1 MKRNA
6 YVKNQIRII
15 KKTKARFLSIFCI
28 VFLGA
33 SFFAG
38 LRQSPLIMKESMHD
52 YLQTYKW
59 NDLNYIATYGFD
71 ESIIQKVEKVKGV
84 EAVDYGFRF
93 DALMSYDEKANIGMT
108 VYSDD
113 DFSKGVDLPELL
125 KGRYPQKDNEC
136 LMDYQYIKKSSL
148 KLNNQITLENDYG
161 KKEYKIVGII
171 NDSRY
176 VSNLERGTN
185 SLGDGNNSGFI
196 LVLNQGNEHMAV
208 PDELFDLHDQKT
220 FCNDLRIH
228 LKNENHL
235 YEFDDDY
242 DEYVKP
248 INKKIKAIL
257 KDYNLDFYNQTKE
270 DALNKIADGE
280 KEYQDGLKQ
289 YQEGMDAYQNG
300 MNQYLDGKK
309 QYDQGYL
316 QYQQGLKE
324 YQSGLKQYQ
333 AGLSQYQTGYQK
345 YQEGLKQY
353 QAGYQTYLDYVE
365 KVEQYDTSI
374 QTVEAALSQFGG
386 YEQAKNIP
394 SDSPYYQQAQTLIV
408 SYDQLK
414 QNESQ
419 ITTLKTQL
427 PVIKQEL
434 DQNKT
439 VLDQTNAQLVQSKQ
453 QLDASNQKIKAS
465 KALLDQT
472 GIKLA
477 DSKKQLDEAKNT
489 LDSNLPQL
497 EEAKVKLDQ
506 AQSDLN
512 EAKQQVADLQKGKI
526 ITLTKNE
533 SAAILSYSGNCD
545 SISALS
551 ILFPVLFFLVAAL
564 VSMTTMTRMVEEL
577 RVQNGTLRALGYKK
591 KDVIMQYLIYAF
603 LATFFA
609 SSIGIVFGTYFF
621 PSIIYYLYRIM
632 MFDIG
637 APTRIIFEL
646 ATCIQTYIISVVIIL
661 FVTFMVCYKEL
672 QAVPA
677 QILRPKAPKLG
688 KRILLERITF
698 IWKRLSFNQKVTM
711 RNIFR
716 YKKRFFMSVIGIA
729 GCTALI
735 VIGFGI
741 KYSVSP
747 LASEQYGN
755 MWIYDGVVNYKDDLT
770 ATTKK
775 QAQDDFK
782 GQSQVKS
789 TMGIYNKTITIDQQ
803 MVTVEIPSETK
814 DFDQYIHMSDYQTGK
829 TLNLKDDGVYINAK
843 LAEILDLKV
852 GDQLT
857 LSLDN
862 KDYKVKIAGIYKL
875 YFRHYIYMSPK
886 YYENLTKDEVHY
898 NSQYFKLNKKASEKK
913 LTNYCDHHE
922 NITSIQYVSGIS
934 EGFYSQMESLD
945 SVVFILIVCA
955 GALAFIVLYNLTNI
969 NIQER
974 KSEIAT
980 IKVLGFYPKEVYDY
994 VFRENIILAF
1004 IGSIVG
1010 LGLGK
1015 IIHTYLIRT
1024 VEVDMAM
1031 FIRTVNIRCY
1041 MIAIILTMAFTFLI
1055 NLYMRRV
1062 LKKIDMVES
1071 LKSIE

>member
-1 MKRNA
+1 MGKT
-6 YVKNQIRII
+6 VI
-15 KKTKARFLSIFCI
+15 KDTFREIKGSFGRFFAIFAI
-28 VFLGA
+28 VAIGV

-38 LRQSPLIMKESMHD
+38 ITASSSDMRYSSDSYYDEYNLFDLRLLSD
-52 YLQTYKW
+52 
-59 NDLNYIATYGFD
+59 AGFTD
-71 ESIIQKVEKVKGV
+71 DDIKAIRETDGVKGV
-84 EAVDYGFRF
+84 FAAHEADVLTTIGNAQVTVRVMGVPEKNRADDNEDYINRLRLKEGRLPERDGECVVRYSDFYDGKVDIGDTITLRSGDEKDISDTLKFNEYKVVGLVYTPYY
-93 DALMSYDEKANIGMT
+93 ASYDIGQSSTGSGKVNICIMVNDDCFAGDYYTETFVT
-108 VYSDD
+108 VDGAKQLNTYTDKYFSCVDDVKVRLGNTGTKQIEARRSDI
-113 DFSKGVDLPELL
+113 KNNIE
-125 KGRYPQKDNEC
+125 NER
-136 LMDYQYIKKSSL
+136 Q
-148 KLNNQITLENDYG
+148 
-161 KKEYKIVGII
+161 
-171 NDSRY
+171 
-176 VSNLERGTN
+176 
-185 SLGDGNNSGFI
+185 
-196 LVLNQGNEHMAV
+196 A
-208 PDELFDLHDQKT
+208 
-220 FCNDLRIH
+220 
-228 LKNENHL
+228 
-235 YEFDDDY
+235 
-242 DEYVKP
+242 
-248 INKKIKAIL
+248 
-257 KDYNLDFYNQTKE
+257 
-270 DALNKIADGE
+270 ALNKVYDSVRESVREQIYSQYRAYYPGIDITSMAEPLVEPAVNQAIANLDLSEINDKFDKAENEALGSE
-280 KEYQDGLKQ
+280 WKWYVLDRNSHYSFRDYKSSADR
-289 YQEGMDAYQNG
+289 MDAI
-300 MNQYLDGKK
+300 
-309 QYDQGYL
+309 
-316 QYQQGLKE
+316 
-324 YQSGLKQYQ
+324 
-333 AGLSQYQTGYQK
+333 A
-345 YQEGLKQY
+345 
-353 QAGYQTYLDYVE
+353 V
-365 KVEQYDTSI
+365 V
-374 QTVEAALSQFGG
+374 
-386 YEQAKNIP
+386 
-394 SDSPYYQQAQTLIV
+394 
-408 SYDQLK
+408 
-414 QNESQ
+414 
-419 ITTLKTQL
+419 
-427 PVIKQEL
+427 
-434 DQNKT
+434 
-439 VLDQTNAQLVQSKQ
+439 
-453 QLDASNQKIKAS
+453 
-465 KALLDQT
+465 
-472 GIKLA
+472 
-477 DSKKQLDEAKNT
+477 
-489 LDSNLPQL
+489 
-497 EEAKVKLDQ
+497 
-506 AQSDLN
+506 
-512 EAKQQVADLQKGKI
+512 
-526 ITLTKNE
+526 
-533 SAAILSYSGNCD
+533 
-545 SISALS
+545 
-551 ILFPVLFFLVAAL
+551 FPAFFILVAAL
-564 VSMTTMTRMVEEL
+564 VCLTTMTRMVDEQ
-577 RVQNGTLRALGYKK
+577 RG
-591 KDVIMQYLIYAF
+591 LI
-603 LATFFA
+603 
-609 SSIGIVFGTYFF
+609 GTYKAIGYGKAAIAMKFVLYSLMASLSGGIIGCIFGLKVF
-621 PSIIYYLYRIM
+621 PLIIYNSWNIIYYMPKIKY
-632 MFDIG
+632 
-637 APTRIIFEL
+637 ANH
-646 ATCIQTYIISVVIIL
+646 IIL
-661 FVTFMVCYKEL
+661 SIIAIASMAAVIVAATLAACMSEL
-672 QAVPA
+672 SEVPST
-677 QILRPKAPKLG
+677 LMRPKSPKKG
-688 KRILLERITF
+688 KKILLEHIGI
-698 IWKRLSFNQKVTM
+698 IWKHLSFSGKVTA

-770 ATTKK
+770 TTTKK

>member
-1 MKRNA
+1 
-6 YVKNQIRII
+6 
-15 KKTKARFLSIFCI
+15 
-28 VFLGA
+28 
-33 SFFAG
+33 
-38 LRQSPLIMKESMHD
+38 
-52 YLQTYKW
+52 
-59 NDLNYIATYGFD
+59 
-71 ESIIQKVEKVKGV
+71 
-84 EAVDYGFRF
+84 
-93 DALMSYDEKANIGMT
+93 
-108 VYSDD
+108 
-113 DFSKGVDLPELL
+113 
-125 KGRYPQKDNEC
+125 
-136 LMDYQYIKKSSL
+136 
-148 KLNNQITLENDYG
+148 
-161 KKEYKIVGII
+161 
-171 NDSRY
+171 
-176 VSNLERGTN
+176 
-185 SLGDGNNSGFI
+185 
-196 LVLNQGNEHMAV
+196 
-208 PDELFDLHDQKT
+208 
-220 FCNDLRIH
+220 
-228 LKNENHL
+228 
-235 YEFDDDY
+235 
-242 DEYVKP
+242 
-248 INKKIKAIL
+248 
-257 KDYNLDFYNQTKE
+257 
-270 DALNKIADGE
+270 
-280 KEYQDGLKQ
+280 
-289 YQEGMDAYQNG
+289 
-300 MNQYLDGKK
+300 
-309 QYDQGYL
+309 
-316 QYQQGLKE
+316 
-324 YQSGLKQYQ
+324 
-333 AGLSQYQTGYQK
+333 
-345 YQEGLKQY
+345 
-353 QAGYQTYLDYVE
+353 
-365 KVEQYDTSI
+365 
-374 QTVEAALSQFGG
+374 
-386 YEQAKNIP
+386 
-394 SDSPYYQQAQTLIV
+394 
-408 SYDQLK
+408 
-414 QNESQ
+414 
-419 ITTLKTQL
+419 
-427 PVIKQEL
+427 
-434 DQNKT
+434 
-439 VLDQTNAQLVQSKQ
+439 
-453 QLDASNQKIKAS
+453 
-465 KALLDQT
+465 
-472 GIKLA
+472 
-477 DSKKQLDEAKNT
+477 
-489 LDSNLPQL
+489 
-497 EEAKVKLDQ
+497 
-506 AQSDLN
+506 
-512 EAKQQVADLQKGKI
+512 
-526 ITLTKNE
+526 
-533 SAAILSYSGNCD
+533 
-545 SISALS
+545 
-551 ILFPVLFFLVAAL
+551 
-564 VSMTTMTRMVEEL
+564 MTTMTRMVEEL

-945 SVVFILIVCA
+945 SVVFILIVC
-955 GALAFIVLYNLTNI
+955 FIQSNKY
-969 NIQER
+969 
-974 KSEIAT
+974 
-980 IKVLGFYPKEVYDY
+980 
-994 VFRENIILAF
+994 
-1004 IGSIVG
+1004 
-1010 LGLGK
+1010 
-1015 IIHTYLIRT
+1015 
-1024 VEVDMAM
+1024 
-1031 FIRTVNIRCY
+1031 
-1041 MIAIILTMAFTFLI
+1041 
-1055 NLYMRRV
+1055 
-1062 LKKIDMVES
+1062 
-1071 LKSIE
+1071 

>member
-1 MKRNA
+1 
-6 YVKNQIRII
+6 
-15 KKTKARFLSIFCI
+15 
-28 VFLGA
+28 
-33 SFFAG
+33 
-38 LRQSPLIMKESMHD
+38 
-52 YLQTYKW
+52 
-59 NDLNYIATYGFD
+59 
-71 ESIIQKVEKVKGV
+71 
-84 EAVDYGFRF
+84 
-93 DALMSYDEKANIGMT
+93 
-108 VYSDD
+108 
-113 DFSKGVDLPELL
+113 
-125 KGRYPQKDNEC
+125 
-136 LMDYQYIKKSSL
+136 
-148 KLNNQITLENDYG
+148 
-161 KKEYKIVGII
+161 
-171 NDSRY
+171 
-176 VSNLERGTN
+176 
-185 SLGDGNNSGFI
+185 
-196 LVLNQGNEHMAV
+196 
-208 PDELFDLHDQKT
+208 
-220 FCNDLRIH
+220 
-228 LKNENHL
+228 
-235 YEFDDDY
+235 
-242 DEYVKP
+242 
-248 INKKIKAIL
+248 
-257 KDYNLDFYNQTKE
+257 
-270 DALNKIADGE
+270 
-280 KEYQDGLKQ
+280 
-289 YQEGMDAYQNG
+289 
-300 MNQYLDGKK
+300 
-309 QYDQGYL
+309 
-316 QYQQGLKE
+316 
-324 YQSGLKQYQ
+324 
-333 AGLSQYQTGYQK
+333 
-345 YQEGLKQY
+345 
-353 QAGYQTYLDYVE
+353 
-365 KVEQYDTSI
+365 
-374 QTVEAALSQFGG
+374 
-386 YEQAKNIP
+386 
-394 SDSPYYQQAQTLIV
+394 
-408 SYDQLK
+408 
-414 QNESQ
+414 
-419 ITTLKTQL
+419 
-427 PVIKQEL
+427 
-434 DQNKT
+434 
-439 VLDQTNAQLVQSKQ
+439 
-453 QLDASNQKIKAS
+453 
-465 KALLDQT
+465 
-472 GIKLA
+472 
-477 DSKKQLDEAKNT
+477 
-489 LDSNLPQL
+489 
-497 EEAKVKLDQ
+497 
-506 AQSDLN
+506 
-512 EAKQQVADLQKGKI
+512 
-526 ITLTKNE
+526 
-533 SAAILSYSGNCD
+533 
-545 SISALS
+545 
-551 ILFPVLFFLVAAL
+551 
-564 VSMTTMTRMVEEL
+564 
-577 RVQNGTLRALGYKK
+577 
-591 KDVIMQYLIYAF
+591 
-603 LATFFA
+603 
-609 SSIGIVFGTYFF
+609 
-621 PSIIYYLYRIM
+621 
-632 MFDIG
+632 
-637 APTRIIFEL
+637 
-646 ATCIQTYIISVVIIL
+646 
-661 FVTFMVCYKEL
+661 MVCYKEL